1 MTLEAKVDLLLEK
14 IESLESRLIKQQT
27 DMCEPKEACA
37 IIGVNN
43 ERYLT
48 YFVKQ
53 NLLTRRKGGK
63 SFLYYKAEL
72 TALASR
78 LKHKEIVLPTTKAI
92 YKND

>member
-1 MTLEAKVDLLLEK
+1 MSIEEKIDLLITKVEILET
-14 IESLESRLIKQQT
+14 RLMNQNIDT
-27 DMCEPKEACA
+27 CDSKEACA

-43 ERYLT
+43 ERYLS
-48 YFVKQ
+48 YFIKQ

-63 SFLYYKAEL
+63 GFLYFKTEL
-72 TALASR
+72 RSLATK